1 MLERAEMNKVGDID
15 ALLRRIE
22 ELSKE
27 NERLKGLLSAHG
39 ISYVQKQEKRTEDIS
54 EPIQNKPTERTA
66 KYILTPQQKIGLFRS
81 LFKGREDVF
90 ARRWHSIKKGELCYK
105 VLISRLS
112 SGVSQRSAR

>member
-1 MLERAEMNKVGDID
+1 MNEVGNID

-39 ISYVQKQEKRTEDIS
+39 ISYVQKQEKRTDDKCEL
-54 EPIQNKPTERTA
+54 IQTKSNEKTA
-66 KYILTPQQKIGLFRS
+66 KYILTPQQKISLFRS

-90 ARRWHSIKKGELCYK
+90 ARRWHSIKTGK
-105 VLISRLS
+105 
-112 SGVSQRSAR
+112 SGYQPVCMNEWTPFV